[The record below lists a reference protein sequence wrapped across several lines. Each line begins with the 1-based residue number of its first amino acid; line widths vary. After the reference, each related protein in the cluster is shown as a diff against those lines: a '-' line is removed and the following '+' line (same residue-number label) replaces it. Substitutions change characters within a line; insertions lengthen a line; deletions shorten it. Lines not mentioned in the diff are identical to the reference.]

1 MFQAPY
7 ENNTI
12 SSPTEDS
19 QQNFYSTI
27 FSQVSSRKPRNMGL
41 QLEFVENENLT
52 EINILSAEFNSSFPS
67 LITVDILNILLEN
80 SKLTISFL

>member
-1 MFQAPY
+1 
-7 ENNTI
+7 
-12 SSPTEDS
+12 
-19 QQNFYSTI
+19 
-27 FSQVSSRKPRNMGL
+27 MGL

-80 SKLTISFL
+80 SKLTISLL